1 MSAYRKPTPWTR
13 PPITTCR
20 RSAVEA
26 LFPDERHEA
35 AGNGTH
41 ECRSVVPANDEL
53 EQLVVSAADRHDQPA
68 FRLQLLVESARRLR
82 SRRSDGDRSEG
93 GVFGIAER
101 SVADVHGDAIR
112 VPRGRKVR
120 PRQLGELGETLD
132 RVHFRGELG
141 QHGGLVPRAGADIEH
156 APVADSATGELLLDH
171 SAALVDHVTPET
183 TLASITPFTSVVF
196 AGGTTPMPSIG
207 TSESPRD
214 SEPWLPPP
222 A

>member
-53 EQLVVSAADRHDQPA
+53 EQLVVTAADRHDQPA

-93 GVFGIAER
+93 GAEL
-101 SVADVHGDAIR
+101 A
-112 VPRGRKVR
+112 
-120 PRQLGELGETLD
+120 ELA
-132 RVHFRGELG
+132 
-141 QHGGLVPRAGADIEH
+141 RAYPA
-156 APVADSATGELLLDH
+156 AARFARASSAS
-171 SAALVDHVTPET
+171 SA
-183 TLASITPFTSVVF
+183 
-196 AGGTTPMPSIG
+196 
-207 TSESPRD
+207 
-214 SEPWLPPP
+214 
-222 A
+222 